1 MSNWQ
6 SHQKWE
12 EIMSNNKKQ
21 ELELRVLE
29 LLEEFEDKLEGA
41 STVPLTGKILVD
53 RQEFLSIIKDI
64 QIMLP
69 EEYQQVRFIKAQKD
83 SILEEANSIADELVK
98 NARHEELRI
107 IENAKAKEAEIL
119 ISASNRAKELIN
131 EHEVVRHAQNK
142 AQEIMRDAEEK
153 AEGIRQGSYE
163 YAEDVMKRVE
173 LNMSKILHTVK
184 ENIEEL
190 EEFK

>member
-1 MSNWQ
+1 MNS
-6 SHQKWE
+6 
-12 EIMSNNKKQ
+12 NKKQ

-83 SILEEANSIADELVK
+83 SILEEANSIADELIK

-107 IENAKAKEAEIL
+107 IENAKAKETEIL
-119 ISASNRAKELIN
+119 INATSRAKELIN
-131 EHEVVRHAQNK
+131 DHEIVRQAQNK
-142 AQEIMRDAEEK
+142 ASDLINDAEEK
-153 AEGIRQGSYE
+153 ADGIRKGSYE
-163 YAEDVMKRVE
+163 YAEEVMKRVE
-173 LNMSKILHTVK
+173 LDMAKILHTVK
-184 ENIEEL
+184 ENLEEL